1 MADLSQILKAINST
15 NPKRAIELVNQSNLP
30 AGQKR
35 SLIKTA
41 RDRMK
46 ATATDDKKTGSTAI
60 NKMMNAIPDAI
71 KDLDQWNVSLGR
83 ANASL
88 AASQEQT
95 NKVAEALMNL
105 SARNAEIGMTGEKAK
120 KIYIDLA
127 DSSMRMKKGFDKSSL
142 ALAEQVGLWESFGVN
157 ASESRRFMTQLN
169 STLGMS
175 ATEMSKYGRTLQAY
189 GIKTGQSFATVMRD
203 VGDNMGSFLDILDTG
218 RMTRQTLIFQAR
230 AKAMGTD
237 VQSLVGLLEKF
248 ETMDQ
253 AQMAGA
259 KLNQTLSALGGS
271 FDAVKASTM
280 DYPERMEY
288 IATAI
293 QRVAPRIR
301 AAGPRAQRLYMRS
314 LKESLGV
321 SPAMLRKLMTFK
333 PGDMISAERDLTAGR
348 VPTAVSREAERAQA
362 KRLTT
367 IRDTAIAFE
376 DALKR
381 TPIRIAFAAGLPLT
395 GGADMLKTGMGTIFQ
410 RGVNMFTETVEQ
422 NWIPAG
428 VTMLKNATSMDEK
441 IGQMLKQVDAFVAR
455 QNTINTEQTA
465 TLNKVHAL
473 YLKTVGG

>member
-1 MADLSQILKAINST
+1 
-15 NPKRAIELVNQSNLP
+15 
-30 AGQKR
+30 
-35 SLIKTA
+35 
-41 RDRMK
+41 DRIK
-46 ATATDDKKTGSTAI
+46 ATAADDKKTGQSAVD
-60 NKMMNAIPDAI
+60 KLMKAIPKAI
-71 KDLDQWNVSLGR
+71 QDMDEWSVSLGK
-83 ANASL
+83 ANLALGAS
-88 AASQEQT
+88 AEQT
-95 NKVAEALMNL
+95 DKVAAALLNL
-105 SARNAEIGMTGEKAK
+105 STRNMEIGMTGEKAK

-157 ASESRRFMTQLN
+157 ASSSRQFMTQLN

-175 ATEMSKYGRTLQAY
+175 STEMSKYGRTLQAY

-218 RMTRQTLIFQAR
+218 RMTQQTLIFQAR
-230 AKAMGTD
+230 AKAMGTS
-237 VQSLVGLLEKF
+237 VQSLMGLLDKF

-259 KLNQTLSALGGS
+259 KLNQTLTALGGS

-314 LKESLGV
+314 LRESLGV
-321 SPAMLRKLMTFK
+321 SPEMVRKLMTFK

-367 IRDTAIAFE
+367 IKDTASAFVS
-376 DALKR
+376 ALET
-381 TPIRIAFAAGLPLT
+381 TPIRVMFDRGGGQFLQGAKTAAAT
-395 GGADMLKTGMGTIFQ
+395 GFQ
-410 RGVNMFTETVEQ
+410 RLGNIYTEKVEQ
-422 NWIPAG
+422 ELLPQMI
-428 VTMLKNATSMDEK
+428 KNLRDATDLDEK
-441 IGQMLKQVDAFVAR
+441 ILGYVKQ
-455 QNTINTEQTA
+455 INTFMSQQNEINTKQSA
-465 TLNKVHAL
+465 TLNKVQAMH
-473 YLKTVGG
+473 LKTVGKP